1 MRLIFTSLF
10 IKPENDSDRRDWLGQ
25 LEQKIS
31 GLTGFYL
38 FKNVFISGKLFWP
51 AESLTTAKPICV

>member
-25 LEQKIS
+25 LGQKNS

-38 FKNVFISGKLFWP
+38 FKNVFISGKLF
-51 AESLTTAKPICV
+51 